1 MLYLALWRMV
11 LQEALQYRAE
21 SVIWFLFD
29 VSGPIMMAFLWLAA
43 YEGQA
48 SVAGYDLSS
57 MLLYT
62 LGVMVLRSM
71 IDTHIEW
78 DVNSQ
83 IREGTLSM
91 HLVRP
96 FNVWGLWFLTGTA
109 WRAMRVML
117 VTPVLLGCL
126 VWLGPYLRASELGWE
141 RAPLL
146 VLAVGLAYLVSFFL
160 KLCIGFTAFWLTEMF
175 GILALVEVTSVVFGG
190 MLLPLDL
197 LPPALRALAAA
208 LPFQYIYYVPLSV
221 MLGRLDGAELWTAL
235 AIQVGWA
242 AALGL
247 LAYAIWRRGL
257 RRYEAFGG

>member
-1 MLYLALWRMV
+1 VYLALSRLV

-29 VSGPIMMAFLWLAA
+29 IVPPIMMAFLWLAA

-48 SVAGYDLSS
+48 SVAGYDLGS

-62 LGVMVLRSM
+62 LGVMALRNM

-117 VTPVLLGCL
+117 VTPVLAGCL
-126 VWLGPYLRASELGWE
+126 VWLAPYLQPPELGWE
-141 RAPLL
+141 LAPLL
-146 VLAVGLAYLVSFFL
+146 VLSIALAYLVSFFL
-160 KLCIGFTAFWLTEMF
+160 KLCVGFTAFWLTEMF

-197 LPPALRALAAA
+197 LPPSLRAVAAA
-208 LPFQYIYYVPLSV
+208 LPFQYIYYVPLSA
-221 MLGRLDGAELWTAL
+221 MLGRLEGADFLWAL
-235 AIQVGWA
+235 VGQAAWA

-257 RRYEAFGG
+257 QRYEAFGG